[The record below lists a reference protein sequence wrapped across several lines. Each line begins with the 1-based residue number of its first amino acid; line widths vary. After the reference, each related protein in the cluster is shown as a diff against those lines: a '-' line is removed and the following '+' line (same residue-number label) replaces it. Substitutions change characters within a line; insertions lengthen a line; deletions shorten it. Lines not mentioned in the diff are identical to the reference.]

1 MNIKEKMKSYS
12 FWVSLTSA
20 VVLVVKLIGQ
30 KYGLV
35 IDDGFISDLVTSLCG
50 ILVILGIIVLPAKKD
65 NKEEKTKTNLT
76 KLENENCVNDNVLN
90 SVSNQLQEEIDN
102 IISKNF
108 SEEPKTEE
116 HNEDIE
122 KIESDSEPIA
132 ETNCNAKNEEFEE
145 HKESPELLEN
155 DNGCSILENSIDESS
170 TEDGFSEREVE
181 TVQNTNNE
189 STKTLIAEEKLRA
202 IFENPDKLEA
212 LNQILSNFLENKNH
226 NE

>member
-65 NKEEKTKTNLT
+65 NKEEKTKTNLI
-76 KLENENCVNDNVLN
+76 KSENENYTNDNVLN

-102 IISKNF
+102 IISRNF
-108 SEEPKTEE
+108 SEEPKAEE
-116 HNEDIE
+116 NEDVE
-122 KIESDSEPIA
+122 KIEPNSEPIA

-145 HKESPELLEN
+145 HKENPELLEN
-155 DNGCSILENSIDESS
+155 DNGCSILENSVDVPS
-170 TEDGFSEREVE
+170 TENGFSEREEE
-181 TVQNTNNE
+181 TVPNTNNE

>member
-76 KLENENCVNDNVLN
+76 KSENENYANDNVLN

-102 IISKNF
+102 IISRNF
-108 SEEPKTEE
+108 SEKPKTEE
-116 HNEDIE
+116 HNDDIE
-122 KIESDSEPIA
+122 KIEPNSEPIA
-132 ETNCNAKNEEFEE
+132 ETNYNTLNEEFEE
-145 HKESPELLEN
+145 HKENPEFLEN
-155 DNGCSILENSIDESS
+155 DNGCSVLENSIDTPS
-170 TEDGFSEREVE
+170 TENGFSEREEENVP
-181 TVQNTNNE
+181 NTNSE
-189 STKTLIAEEKLRA
+189 STKTLIAEEKLKA

>member
-30 KYGLV
+30 KYGFV

-76 KLENENCVNDNVLN
+76 KSENENCVNDNVLN

-102 IISKNF
+102 IISRNF
-108 SEEPKTEE
+108 SEEPKTKKL
-116 HNEDIE
+116 NEDIE
-122 KIESDSEPIA
+122 KIEPNSEPIA

-145 HKESPELLEN
+145 HKENPELLEN
-155 DNGCSILENSIDESS
+155 DNGCSILKNSIDVPS
-170 TEDGFSEREVE
+170 TEDGFSEREEE
-181 TVQNTNNE
+181 TVPNTNNE